1 MINQLIID
9 FIFSCFLNVAWCTIS
24 TIYTTMAK
32 RNSTISNDIIYK
44 LVSIFLFLFNL
55 FFVTGDVHQ
64 ALIVD
69 AMRKLEELTMVN
81 NKLCV
86 QFRPKL
92 SMDVY
97 FLTVKNSTGCSSNV
111 TLFRLVITM
120 VMQEIIL

>member
-1 MINQLIID
+1 
-9 FIFSCFLNVAWCTIS
+9 
-24 TIYTTMAK
+24 MAK